1 METDSSKYINSS
13 LMLKTE
19 IRKIY
24 NLGIESKIQIE
35 LIQ

>member
-1 METDSSKYINSS
+1 METDSSKYIVP